1 LYKKIAAVLA
11 TFVLA
16 TLGVVGIATA
26 NADDLNCDDFS
37 TQQEAQAVYDKDRS
51 DPNGLDRDN
60 DGIACETL
68 PSGGSSSG
76 HGNSKDNGNDNSR
89 DNSEDAD
96 DNGGIRL
103 PSLIHTGGGATA

>member
-1 LYKKIAAVLA
+1 MYKKLAAVLA

-37 TQQEAQAVYDKDRS
+37 TQQEAQAVLEQDRS

-76 HGNSKDNGNDNSR
+76 HSSKNNGNDNSR
-89 DNSEDAD
+89 DNADDAD

>member
-1 LYKKIAAVLA
+1 MYKKIAAVLA

-26 NADDLNCDDFS
+26 DTDKYDCEDFS
-37 TQQEAQAVYDKDRS
+37 TQQEAQTVLEQDRS
-51 DPNGLDRDN
+51 DPYGLDRDN

-68 PSGGSSSG
+68 PSGGSNSG
-76 HGNSKDNGNDNSR
+76 HSSKDNGNDNSR
-89 DNSEDAD
+89 DNSDDAD
-96 DNGGIRL
+96 DNGGIRM

>member
-1 LYKKIAAVLA
+1 MYKKIAAVLA
-11 TFVLA
+11 TCVLA

-26 NADDLNCDDFS
+26 NADDLNCSDFS
-37 TQQEAQAVYDKDRS
+37 TQQEAQTVLEKDPS

-60 DGIACETL
+60 DGIACENL

-76 HGNSKDNGNDNSR
+76 HSSKGNNNSR
-89 DNSEDAD
+89 DNSDDAD